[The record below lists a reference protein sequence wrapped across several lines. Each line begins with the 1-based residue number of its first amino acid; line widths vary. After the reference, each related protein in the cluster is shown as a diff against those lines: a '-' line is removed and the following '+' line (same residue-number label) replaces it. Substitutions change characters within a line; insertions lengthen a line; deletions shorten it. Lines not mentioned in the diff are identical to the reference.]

1 MSERLTDGVAVKLTP
16 KIRAAL
22 ETIAKDNDKAM
33 SEVARE
39 YILDGL
45 ERDGV
50 KVEEK

>member
-16 KIRAAL
+16 YVRAEL
-22 ETIAKDNDKAM
+22 EAVARGKGKPM

-45 ERDGV
+45 ER
-50 KVEEK
+50 EEK